1 MPGKK
6 KVKAKKADEKEDA
19 AALEATTAAAAGGGS
34 MKERG
39 NKAFAAQDFPE
50 ALKCFDAAINADKT
64 NPALY
69 SNRSATHMSL
79 KDYLKAL
86 DDAQKAVTLKSDWPK
101 GYFRK
106 GQALE
111 QLLRYPEAY
120 QAYQEGLKVDPA
132 DKSLVAAAQELDI
145 LLEELKI
152 TERELTQA
160 GNPNADVFTSM
171 VHWLREGGAL
181 FPKLYLQYYSE
192 DYRGVHCLT
201 KVPADDVVLYVPFKY
216 IMTSEVAKASDI
228 GKKIV
233 SSGVDLRSKH
243 SFLASYLLQEKAK
256 KASFWDPYINILP
269 AKYANMPIFFDEDL
283 LKWLKGSF
291 CLGKIADRIDSL
303 RREYD
308 NIRRAVPEFA
318 EYSHEQ
324 FIWARLVVI
333 TRIFGL
339 VIQGNKTDGLVPY
352 ADMLNHKRPRETKW
366 TFDDDR
372 YGFLITSLKTIQ
384 RGEQIFDSYGRKCNS
399 RFFVNYGFALDENE
413 DNEGGD
419 EGKKGKGP
427 SDNEAVLRV
436 ELPADDAAYQ
446 MKLRFLGGRAFQARR
461 EFQIPANYKE
471 KKCKELFSFMRLI
484 HAQDS
489 ELMLLSS
496 SDGLKLDD
504 IEPISIRNEIAALT
518 TLKRVAAET
527 LTGYPE
533 SLEHDRKLLASGE
546 LVMFSNKR
554 NCVVQR
560 HGEKEV
566 LAWLCECADKAIPL
580 LQMAWK
586 DLKRLAAK
594 HNNGASSFDYYVT
607 SVVVVLVKRG

>member
-1 MPGKK
+1 
-6 KVKAKKADEKEDA
+6 
-19 AALEATTAAAAGGGS
+19 
-34 MKERG
+34 
-39 NKAFAAQDFPE
+39 
-50 ALKCFDAAINADKT
+50 
-64 NPALY
+64 
-69 SNRSATHMSL
+69 
-79 KDYLKAL
+79 
-86 DDAQKAVTLKSDWPK
+86 
-101 GYFRK
+101 
-106 GQALE
+106 
-111 QLLRYPEAY
+111 
-120 QAYQEGLKVDPA
+120 
-132 DKSLVAAAQELDI
+132 
-145 LLEELKI
+145 
-152 TERELTQA
+152 
-160 GNPNADVFTSM
+160 
-171 VHWLREGGAL
+171 
-181 FPKLYLQYYSE
+181 
-192 DYRGVHCLT
+192 
-201 KVPADDVVLYVPFKY
+201 
-216 IMTSEVAKASDI
+216 MTSEVAKASDI

-256 KASFWDPYINILP
+256 KSSFWDPYIIILP
-269 AKYANMPIFFDEDL
+269 AKYANMPIFFDEEL
-283 LKWLKGSF
+283 LGWLKGSF

-318 EYSHEQ
+318 AFSHEQ

-436 ELPADDAAYQ
+436 ELPVDDAAYQ
-446 MKLRFLGGRAFQARR
+446 MKLRFLGGRSFQARR
-461 EFQIPANYKE
+461 EFQIPGNYKE

-518 TLKRVAAET
+518 NLKKVAEET
-527 LTGYPE
+527 LAFYPE

-566 LAWLCECADKAIPL
+566 LVWLVECADKAIPF

-594 HNNGASSFDYYVT
+594 HNNGASGFDYYVT
-607 SVVVVLVKRG
+607 SVVVPLVKRG

>member
-1 MPGKK
+1 MPAKK
-6 KVKAKKADEKEDA
+6 KGKAKKADEKEEPS
-19 AALEATTAAAAGGGS
+19 ALDTTTAQGGT
-34 MKERG
+34 MKDKG
-39 NKAFAAQDFPE
+39 NKAFSQQDFPE
-50 ALKCFDAAINADKT
+50 ALKNFTAAIDEDKS
-64 NPALY
+64 NHALY
-69 SNRSATHMSL
+69 SNRAATYMAL

-86 DDAQKAVTLKSDWPK
+86 EDSQKVITLKSDWPK

-111 QLLRYPEAY
+111 QLLRYPEAH
-120 QAYQEGLKVDPA
+120 QAYQEGLKVDPT
-132 DKSLVAAAQELDI
+132 DKPLVAAAEELAK

-216 IMTSEVAKASDI
+216 IMTSEVAKASEI

-256 KASFWDPYINILP
+256 KSSFWDPYINILP
-269 AKYANMPIFFDEDL
+269 AKYANMPIFFDEEL
-283 LKWLKGSF
+283 LKWLQGSF

-318 EYSHEQ
+318 EFSHEQ

-339 VIQGNKTDGLVPY
+339 VIKGNKTDGLVPY

-504 IEPISIRNEIAALT
+504 IEPVSIRNEIAALT
-518 TLKRVAAET
+518 NLKKVAAET
-527 LTGYPE
+527 LAGYPE
-533 SLEHDRKLLASGE
+533 SLDHDRKLLASGK

-566 LAWLCECADKAIPL
+566 LVWLCECADKAIPL